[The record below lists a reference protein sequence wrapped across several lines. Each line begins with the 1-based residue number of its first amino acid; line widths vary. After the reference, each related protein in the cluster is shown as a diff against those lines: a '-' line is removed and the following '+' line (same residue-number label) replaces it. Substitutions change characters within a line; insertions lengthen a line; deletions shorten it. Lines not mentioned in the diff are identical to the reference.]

1 MKTAIIAGCVVLF
14 LTTGTAHSADK
25 LPEEMLGLWCQAGVK
40 SQIRMVFFR
49 PSFAGREHCADFDD
63 GITFD
68 ENGFSNDSAAVG
80 NGYDKQCEEYVFDK
94 IERVQDNVYIINAHC
109 GKAEEKY
116 NPAEDDLGGTL
127 HLQIVYDGLLI
138 ATKMPEG

>member
-1 MKTAIIAGCVVLF
+1 VRITKLF
-14 LTTGTAHSADK
+14 LTSVAALFLATGTAHATDK

-40 SQIRMVFFR
+40 SEVRKIFFR
-49 PSFAGREHCADFDD
+49 PSFAERGHCADFDD

-68 ENGFSNDSAAVG
+68 ENGFSNDSVAVG
-80 NGYDKQCEEYVFDK
+80 NGGQCDEYVFDK
-94 IERVQDNVYIINAHC
+94 VERVQDNAYIINAHC

-116 NPAEDDLGGTL
+116 NPAEDNLGGTL